1 MVLKIGLQRGMTL
14 YEFLILYQRWVAA
27 KLLGNL
33 VMAIEKLIE
42 ASELLTTDVV
52 IACVFSAIITIFLP
66 HEIIWIFFYFFAYA
80 RMVLQKG
87 LQFRMPLYV
96 ILIVHERRI
105 AAKLLGN
112 FLVAVQ
118 KLIKARQF
126 LACNVAVWRS
136 SALLR

>member
-1 MVLKIGLQRGMTL
+1 
-14 YEFLILYQRWVAA
+14 
-27 KLLGNL
+27 
-33 VMAIEKLIE
+33 MAVEKLIE

-52 IACVFSAIITIFLP
+52 IACVFSAVIAIFLP

-105 AAKLLGN
+105 VAELLGD

-126 LACNVAVWRS
+126 LARNVAVWRS
-136 SALLR
+136 SALLRGGRGLCVHARSDPQ